1 MDKKRKPINDKDT
14 MRDHYDLSKMKW
26 RRNPYAGKI
35 KHPITIRV
43 EDGGRVYIKQLSD
56 VLDTPE
62 IRRHTR
68 RLLALK
74 EKERGAQARLADI
87 VADIGDELVAT
98 KAALDR
104 TADKTAWLRWLRDHV
119 QFVVQSADNYM
130 RVSRLRKKIPS
141 AFQKFA
147 RLSPTALYLI
157 AALPEALIAKLA
169 ADPRLPSPE
178 TGELTPLDKMS
189 SRDLTLALEMLR
201 GGRKGGK
208 PAKSAMPAQ
217 GTRDVR
223 AREAIDR
230 GRALLADIQDVN
242 AGGGQLAS
250 ASKRDMLDMIE
261 ELREAVLRWK
271 AWVTP
276 EKGRSPA

>member
-1 MDKKRKPINDKDT
+1 MSAAK
-14 MRDHYDLSKMKW
+14 
-26 RRNPYAGKI
+26 
-35 KHPITIRV
+35 
-43 EDGGRVYIKQLSD
+43 D
-56 VLDTPE
+56 VLDTPA
-62 IRRHTR
+62 IRLHTR

-74 EKERGAQARLADI
+74 EKERTAQARLADV

-104 TADKTAWLRWLRDHV
+104 TSDKTAWLRWLRDHV
-119 QFVVQSADNYM
+119 QFVAKSAQNYM
-130 RVSRLRKKIPS
+130 RVSRLRKINES
-141 AFQKFA
+141 AFAKFA
-147 RLSPTALYLI
+147 RLCPTALYLI
-157 AALPEALIAKLA
+157 AALPDALIAKLA

-189 SRDLTLALEMLR
+189 SRDLTLALEILR
-201 GGRKGGK
+201 GRRKGAK
-208 PAKSAMPAQ
+208 PAKPAE

-230 GRALLADIQDVN
+230 GRALLADIQAVN
-242 AGGGQLAS
+242 GGGGQLAS
-250 ASKRDMLDMIE
+250 ASKRDMLGLIE

-276 EKGRSPA
+276 EKGSSFV

>member
-1 MDKKRKPINDKDT
+1 
-14 MRDHYDLSKMKW
+14 MKTA
-26 RRNPYAGKI
+26 R
-35 KHPITIRV
+35 
-43 EDGGRVYIKQLSD
+43 D

-62 IRRHTR
+62 VQRRTR
-68 RLLALK
+68 RVLALK

-87 VADIGDELVAT
+87 VADIGDELAAT

-104 TADKTAWLRWLRDHV
+104 TADKTAWLRWLKDHV

-130 RVSRLRKKIPS
+130 RVSGLRKKLPS
-141 AFQKFA
+141 AFKKFA
-147 RLSPTALYLI
+147 RLGSTALYLI
-157 AALPEALIAKLA
+157 AALPDALIAKLA

-189 SRDLTLALEMLR
+189 SRDLTLALEILR
-201 GGRKGGK
+201 GRRKGAK
-208 PAKSAMPAQ
+208 PAKPAS

-230 GRALLADIQDVN
+230 GRALLADIQAVN

-250 ASKRDMLDMIE
+250 ASKREMLSMLED
-261 ELREAVLRWK
+261 LREAVLRWK

-276 EKGRSPA
+276 EKGSGAA

>member
-1 MDKKRKPINDKDT
+1 MSAAK
-14 MRDHYDLSKMKW
+14 
-26 RRNPYAGKI
+26 
-35 KHPITIRV
+35 
-43 EDGGRVYIKQLSD
+43 D

-87 VADIGDELVAT
+87 VADIGDELAAT

-119 QFVVQSADNYM
+119 QFVAKSAQNYM
-130 RVSRLRKKIPS
+130 RVSLLRKINES
-141 AFQKFA
+141 AFAKFG
-147 RLSPTALYLI
+147 RLGPTALYLI
-157 AALPEALIAKLA
+157 AELPDALIAKLA

-189 SRDLTLALEMLR
+189 SRDLTLALEILR
-201 GGRKGGK
+201 GRRKGAK
-208 PAKSAMPAQ
+208 PAKPAS

-230 GRALLADIQDVN
+230 GRALLADIQAVN
-242 AGGGQLAS
+242 AGGGQLES
-250 ASKRDMLDMIE
+250 ASKRGMLGMIE

-276 EKGRSPA
+276 EKGSGSA